1 TVKAEKG
8 ATPGSLDLVVR
19 QLAQAQSA
27 VTAAM
32 REWSDPPVVT
42 ITAADGSATALTAAS
57 SSLDDTVKAVNASD
71 AGVTA
76 MRVAS
81 GTDADGEPLYRL
93 QFTSATT
100 GADAAFSVFQ
110 GTAAQVTAGTATDML
125 AADGAA

>member
-1 TVKAEKG
+1 ATVTSSTVTVLQALNQKFATLAESAKTAAKPDSLDLHKASASSDGVTVKAEKG

-42 ITAADGSATALTAAS
+42 ITAADGSATELTAAS
-57 SSLDDTVKAVNASD
+57 SSLDDIVKAVNASD

-76 MRVAS
+76 MKVA
-81 GTDADGEPLYRL
+81 
-93 QFTSATT
+93 
-100 GADAAFSVFQ
+100 
-110 GTAAQVTAGTATDML
+110 
-125 AADGAA
+125 